1 MPKGAALFS
10 LAKDHTL
17 GLCTN
22 MALRIKQSWAL
33 TSVWPRVGGAAPTGG
48 REMEA
53 GGGKKSGDRVTMS
66 HKTKRA
72 AGIKCFSSA
81 GALTP
86 ISLAMKFQ

>member
-1 MPKGAALFS
+1 
-10 LAKDHTL
+10 
-17 GLCTN
+17 
-22 MALRIKQSWAL
+22 
-33 TSVWPRVGGAAPTGG
+33 
-48 REMEA
+48 MEA

-81 GALTP
+81 GVLTP

>member
-1 MPKGAALFS
+1 MPCLPKGAALFS

-22 MALRIKQSWAL
+22 TALRIKQSWAL

-66 HKTKRA
+66 QQEQEGCRDQM
-72 AGIKCFSSA
+72 F
-81 GALTP
+81 
-86 ISLAMKFQ
+86 